1 MKVIEVN
8 NLIKNYGKIKA
19 VDGVSFD
26 VNEGEIFG
34 MVGPNG
40 AGKTTT
46 IECIE
51 GLRKPDEGIINV
63 LNLNPSTDREKFYE
77 KVGVQLQETNYQDKI
92 KVYEICELFAS
103 LYKKPLNYTDL
114 LKRFGLYDFKNGFVM
129 KLSGGQKQK
138 LSIILALISNPEI
151 IFLDEITTGL
161 DPKARRD
168 MWKIVKE
175 LKDEGKTIFLTT
187 HYMEEAEFLCDRVA
201 IIDKGKIVELDT
213 PEKLIE
219 KSGIEDMIS
228 FETKDINIE
237 ELKKVKGV
245 NKVSFKNGE
254 VTIYGRGE
262 DLLKEVVD
270 YLYLN
275 RIYFKNLKTKKPNLE
290 DTFLKFTGREYVE
303 VKDENLN

>member
-168 MWKIVKE
+168 MWEIVKE

-245 NKVSFKNGE
+245 NEVSFKNGE